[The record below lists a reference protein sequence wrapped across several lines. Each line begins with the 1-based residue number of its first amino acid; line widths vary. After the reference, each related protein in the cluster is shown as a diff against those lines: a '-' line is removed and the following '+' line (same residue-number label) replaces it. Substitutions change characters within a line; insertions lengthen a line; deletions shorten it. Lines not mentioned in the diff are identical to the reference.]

1 MNLFVI
7 IGGIFVAW
15 LMWSSKGQKESFL
28 TLAWMS
34 MLSIGLLHLAYLAFR

>member
-34 MLSIGLLHLAYLAFR
+34 MLSI